1 MCSQEHYRMSNFS
14 IGSRSP
20 DFDMYYAAVDKQ
32 SGQVAVVG
40 LSAPGVLAEAS
51 NQTSLPKDR
60 FEVHQITKEEY
71 EALRR

>member
-1 MCSQEHYRMSNFS
+1 
-14 IGSRSP
+14 
-20 DFDMYYAAVDKQ
+20 
-32 SGQVAVVG
+32 
-40 LSAPGVLAEAS
+40 VLAEAS